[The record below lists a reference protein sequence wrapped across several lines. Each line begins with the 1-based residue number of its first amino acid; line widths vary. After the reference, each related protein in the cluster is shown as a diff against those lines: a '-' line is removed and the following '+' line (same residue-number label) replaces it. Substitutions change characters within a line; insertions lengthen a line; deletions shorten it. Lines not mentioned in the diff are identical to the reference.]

1 MWSKTYNERRLT
13 RVEARAK
20 SNTHRIDKLEPIV
33 EEIHTMSE
41 TMVQLVE
48 EVKHTNENVCALD
61 EKIDSMDARV
71 DVMERAPAED
81 VKKYK
86 SVAITAIISTI
97 STALAIG
104 LVSMIAQYINKKEEV
119 FNMKNCVFKAN
130 VDTVKW
136 FKAAG
141 IRAVKTMAQTAV
153 AVIGTAA
160 VVSSVD
166 WKLVVSSAIVSGVV
180 SLLTSVAGI
189 PEVKEE

>member
-1 MWSKTYNERRLT
+1 MNELEIEHRLT
-13 RVEARAK
+13 NLEK
-20 SNTHRIDKLEPIV
+20 QEESNEQRISKLEPIV
-33 EEIHTMSE
+33 EEIHTMSK

-104 LVSMIAQYINKKEEV
+104 LVTMIAQYIK
-119 FNMKNCVFKAN
+119 
-130 VDTVKW
+130 
-136 FKAAG
+136 
-141 IRAVKTMAQTAV
+141 
-153 AVIGTAA
+153 
-160 VVSSVD
+160 
-166 WKLVVSSAIVSGVV
+166 
-180 SLLTSVAGI
+180 
-189 PEVKEE
+189 

>member
-1 MWSKTYNERRLT
+1 MPKIGTNSTLKPITIELGNFERSENMWSNTYNERRLT

-104 LVSMIAQYINKKEEV
+104 LVSMIAQYIK
-119 FNMKNCVFKAN
+119 
-130 VDTVKW
+130 
-136 FKAAG
+136 
-141 IRAVKTMAQTAV
+141 
-153 AVIGTAA
+153 
-160 VVSSVD
+160 
-166 WKLVVSSAIVSGVV
+166 
-180 SLLTSVAGI
+180 
-189 PEVKEE
+189 